1 MAIHHRTTINM
12 AEQSDLREEI
22 EKVRREKVQEDARRY
37 ASRREREDSIRRHS
51 DAYGFKWCTDN
62 VNQLVKI
69 VKSFKNGENVTDL
82 EVRIYNRQDNSMTM
96 VSIKDVLVALK
107 DMTNNMDT
115 EKLELPKPT
124 AFGQI
129 SITPSIHVS
138 TTIFMVLFSHFV
150 NE

>member
-1 MAIHHRTTINM
+1 M